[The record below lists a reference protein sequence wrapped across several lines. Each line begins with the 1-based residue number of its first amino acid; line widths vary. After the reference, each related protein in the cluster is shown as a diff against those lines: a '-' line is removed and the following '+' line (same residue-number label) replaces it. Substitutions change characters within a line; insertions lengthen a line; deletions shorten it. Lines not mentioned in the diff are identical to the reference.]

1 MHRTNGLIGIL
12 VVLLAVLLAGGCAT
26 AGPTPSPT
34 PTPNIDW
41 DGVEA
46 AIRAGAQGAVLNVA
60 YDVADDFL
68 VIEVSD
74 ATTADTAAALACETV
89 LPALDAVESRAL
101 FALYSASGQILASW
115 SRCLPTPTPSPSPS

>member
-12 VVLLAVLLAGGCAT
+12 AVLLGGGCA
-26 AGPTPSPT
+26 AAVPPPSPT

-46 AIRAGAQGAVLNVA
+46 AIRAGAQGAVLDVA
-60 YDVADDFL
+60 YDAADDFVL
-68 VIEVSD
+68 IEVSD
-74 ATTADTAAALACETV
+74 ATTPETAAALACETV

-101 FALYSASGQILASW
+101 FALYSESGRILASW
-115 SRCLPTPTPSPSPS
+115 SRCPPTPTPSPSPS